1 MALSRCIPRRWSIA
15 LLALHIVGLVACG
28 GGADAPAAG
37 AAPPPAPPA
46 ASSPAPTPTPAGVP
60 IGAAASATIGAAGG
74 SLASGDGMVRLTIPA
89 GALAAPTEVSIEPIS
104 NLAHGGIGAAYRLRP
119 EGQVFQQ
126 PVLVSFG
133 YTDSDLAGTAAPA
146 LGIAY
151 QDGRG
156 FWRGLKNVVRDAAAR
171 TLTVS
176 TTHFS
181 DWSRVSGLQI
191 RPPSK
196 TIRSDESV
204 DLVVAFCEPQTDP
217 NDDLTT
223 LLSLCTSGG
232 PIVWPVKN
240 WSVDGQ
246 SGGSFDTGIV
256 TADAR
261 GDGARYQGPIVL
273 DGGGQTHDVSVEV
286 DLPGAEKTLLVAQI
300 TVADYPQVWE
310 GRSSGTLAF
319 GAIFR
324 TANDAQWHSPELA
337 DDGRVRYRFR
347 GEVSALL
354 PPDPT
359 GCTVAP
365 LSNAGLPA
373 TIQVSYLSIDY
384 RQAPPRYEVS
394 GTSWWEVQT
403 TCPPPL
409 PSGASLMEAV
419 WLSGNSLD
427 KAPAFGELSGNGSK
441 IEGGGASPGG
451 NWHWCFVAK
460 GSAASCPP

>member
-1 MALSRCIPRRWSIA
+1 MLYWLTEFADKITFLNVFRYLTVRT
-15 LLALHIVGLVACG
+15 
-28 GGADAPAAG
+28 GGAMLTALVFVFLFGPAIINLLRLKQG
-37 AAPPPAPPA
+37 KGQPIRDDGPK
-46 ASSPAPTPTPAGVP
+46 SHLVTKTGTPTMGGLM
-60 IGAAASATIGAAGG
+60 ILSA
-74 SLASGDGMVRLTIPA
+74 V
-89 GALAAPTEVSIEPIS
+89 ALATMLWANPANPYVW
-104 NLAHGGIGAAYRLRP
+104 L
-119 EGQVFQQ
+119 
-126 PVLVSFG
+126 VLGV
-133 YTDSDLAGTAAPA
+133 
-146 LGIAY
+146 
-151 QDGRG
+151 
-156 FWRGLKNVVRDAAAR
+156 
-171 TLTVS
+171 
-176 TTHFS
+176 
-181 DWSRVSGLQI
+181 
-191 RPPSK
+191 
-196 TIRSDESV
+196 
-204 DLVVAFCEPQTDP
+204 
-217 NDDLTT
+217 
-223 LLSLCTSGG
+223 
-232 PIVWPVKN
+232 
-240 WSVDGQ
+240 
-246 SGGSFDTGIV
+246 
-256 TADAR
+256 
-261 GDGARYQGPIVL
+261 
-273 DGGGQTHDVSVEV
+273 
-286 DLPGAEKTLLVAQI
+286 
-300 TVADYPQVWE
+300 
-310 GRSSGTLAF
+310 TLAF